1 MLLHKNFKEKYK
13 FLKLFSLITIFLLVS
28 IWQFNVSLKHY
39 TINLHAMLISESDIY
54 IPPSIKHIFSLQ

>member
-28 IWQFNVSLKHY
+28 IWQFNVNLEHY
-39 TINLHAMLISESDIY
+39 TINLHAMLTSESDI
-54 IPPSIKHIFSLQ
+54 